1 MTELSILISFLAGLL
16 IPMLILAYSY
26 GKNRAKDSELSLM
39 ITNLMEINQQM
50 LKEIIDIKLAMAT
63 NDANF
68 QALREKVDKL
78 GSEQEENR
86 KRIIEMERIV
96 KLRRKR

>member
-1 MTELSILISFLAGLL
+1 
-16 IPMLILAYSY
+16 
-26 GKNRAKDSELSLM
+26 
-39 ITNLMEINQQM
+39 MEINQQM